1 MKLSTGHWSSTC
13 VSERIFEAGTGCR
26 EFPLDGY
33 FDDLFLGSSEHLCC
47 QIQFLES
54 CLVAGVE
61 READ

>member
-1 MKLSTGHWSSTC
+1 M
-13 VSERIFEAGTGCR
+13 SERIFEAGTGCR